1 MRKSS
6 WKVLQRTGGVKLE
19 QGAAGGRCMPL
30 SSITRRKGDP
40 CQPPD
45 GMGRCD
51 SARHENASLCE
62 RRRDRGKRKR
72 VVREDGWDDATREVK
87 GAVSETKTQAPS
99 PR

>member
-40 CQPPD
+40 CLPPD
-45 GMGRCD
+45 DTGRCD
-51 SARHENASLCE
+51 SARHKGASLCE
-62 RRRDRGKRKR
+62 RRRDRGESKR
-72 VVREDGWDDATREVK
+72 VARRMAGTTRR
-87 GAVSETKTQAPS
+87 G
-99 PR
+99 R